1 MSSPPWRQKTE
12 SLFHEKKKTQGNY
25 SDSAHIYRSA
35 RWRAVRKRAI
45 SEQPFQ
51 CSAGNCILLAK
62 ILDHII
68 PIREGGAIWDRRNH
82 QKLCDIHHNRKRGKE
97 THGIIEEWVMART
110 GKIPKRNAHLP
121 EDIAGESYLI
131 K

>member
-25 SDSAHIYRSA
+25 SESAHIYRSA
-35 RWRAVRKRAI
+35 RWRYVRRTDMAKPPFKCAI
-45 SEQPFQ
+45 PTCQLM
-51 CSAGNCILLAK
+51 AT

-68 PIREGGAIWDRRNH
+68 GIRVGGSIYDRRNH
-82 QKLCDIHHNRKRGKE
+82 QKICDIHHNKKRGQE
-97 THGIIEEWVMART
+97 RHGITEEWVMART